1 MSMSTKKEYDGPPGP
16 ATCREEDKN
25 MSEEKQYKPC
35 PYCKEDILEDAVK
48 CRHCQS
54 MLGPTDGSSLTG
66 RSPDGLFVYPRAG
79 LGKRFIAWLVDMLI
93 AGLGIV
99 FFLFFILLSGI
110 GSMFF
115 MRGGFRP
122 GVFPSTP
129 GSYGLPEGLVAPGI
143 FLLIIL
149 AIGLASVW
157 GLIYTL
163 LKDGLGRGQSL
174 GKRLT
179 GLMVIKLE
187 NSEPCTFG
195 VSALRNLTL
204 ILQNLVP
211 HVGFLIEPIVTL
223 VHERGQRLG
232 DLLANTQV
240 IEVDQYREPEG

>member
-1 MSMSTKKEYDGPPGP
+1 
-16 ATCREEDKN
+16 
-25 MSEEKQYKPC
+25 
-35 PYCKEDILEDAVK
+35 
-48 CRHCQS
+48 
-54 MLGPTDGSSLTG
+54 
-66 RSPDGLFVYPRAG
+66 
-79 LGKRFIAWLVDMLI
+79 
-93 AGLGIV
+93 
-99 FFLFFILLSGI
+99 
-110 GSMFF
+110 
-115 MRGGFRP
+115 MRGFHP
-122 GVFPSTP
+122 GRLPFGP
-129 GSYGLPEGLVAPGI
+129 GTHGLPEGLAAPGI

-157 GLIYTL
+157 GLLYTL

-179 GLMVIKLE
+179 GLMVVKLE

-240 IEVDQYREPEG
+240 IEVEQYRGPES